1 MNGKSILRRLLCIF
15 CAAFFLAGMPLRAG
29 AAEADPAQTL
39 TEESPELQRTGKP
52 RRQIPVMRPRMGTR
66 QRKNGWSRTLILN
79 RFRPMK

>member
-39 TEESPELQRTGKP
+39 MK
-52 RRQIPVMRPRMGTR
+52 
-66 QRKNGWSRTLILN
+66 IL
-79 RFRPMK
+79 RIHALSHRYLPPFIYAK

>member
-1 MNGKSILRRLLCIF
+1 MEKSILRRLLCIF

-39 TEESPELQRTGKP
+39 TEESPEASADGEAAQTDSGDA
-52 RRQIPVMRPRMGTR
+52 PRMGTR